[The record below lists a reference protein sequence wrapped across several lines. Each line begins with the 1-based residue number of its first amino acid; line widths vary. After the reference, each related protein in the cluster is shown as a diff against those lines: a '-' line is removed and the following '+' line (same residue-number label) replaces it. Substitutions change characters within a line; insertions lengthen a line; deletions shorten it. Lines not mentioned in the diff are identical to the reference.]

1 MKILRVIT
9 IVIADRA
16 GDEMTRVLNLINF
29 SSSSF
34 EVLGMKT
41 DSDQYVQQSEDILDP
56 MLLRVPCE
64 QLCGR
69 TCWSV

>member
-34 EVLGMKT
+34 EVLALKT
-41 DSDQYVQQSEDILDP
+41 DRPVCAA
-56 MLLRVPCE
+56 V
-64 QLCGR
+64 
-69 TCWSV
+69 